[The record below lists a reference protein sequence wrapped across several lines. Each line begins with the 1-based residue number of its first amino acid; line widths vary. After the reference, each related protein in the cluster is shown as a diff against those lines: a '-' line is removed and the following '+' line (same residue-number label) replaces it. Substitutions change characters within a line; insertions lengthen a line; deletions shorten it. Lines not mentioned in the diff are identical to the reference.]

1 VEPVSKQITPRS
13 EPPDLAAAFSAS
25 QKEGSGAF
33 ALDGRMIDIPLL
45 KNAQKILD
53 WAKAAG
59 RLSYPCH
66 CEGAALPPE
75 AISCEVETF
84 RIRRS

>member
-1 VEPVSKQITPRS
+1 VGGFKLVLSKR
-13 EPPDLAAAFSAS
+13 EDDRHAS
-25 QKEGSGAF
+25 LEERPKG
-33 ALDGRMIDIPLL
+33 
-45 KNAQKILD
+45 LD

-75 AISCEVETF
+75 AVSCEVETF